1 MYIAGGRGLSTVMLI
16 AAREAAMHLG
26 SFASAT
32 LSKAWPSYALIL
44 LLQFKV
50 IWLIWELRDITSGD
64 TASYFERGLLWARG
78 FHVNILWSPLYTA
91 FYGSFLFAT
100 QDPYNATILHRI
112 AIVLLAAL
120 GVLFVL
126 RQLLPPG
133 WALLGAAWWAI
144 LPINYNTLYEVH
156 LFALLPVLLAWALVL
171 GWDAPWARGAAVAI
185 LATCVVCVRNEFS
198 VAAVTLALLCLIYEW
213 RRSDKATRL
222 VFSYLAPLLAGL
234 AVCILAYWRSIVKFP
249 QIWPELGIKHTLNM
263 CQVFAFGYQQRH
275 PEWTASPWTECQPL
289 ARSTFGVDYP
299 SLGEMLWSNPT
310 ATLTHFLWNL
320 KLVPSGLEVLLFNAH
335 AGKINPDY
343 VPTEVANYPMLL
355 AALVAII
362 CLVGARLAWRERP
375 CTIWSVICSRVTL
388 AFVPL
393 LIMAVPVVLVQRPRP
408 SYFFYVSVIVIA
420 ATMGALVRIFG
431 LRTRGEDR
439 LGFLA
444 IAIIVLLTLVAP
456 GYSLPSYLPSG
467 RPLMT
472 KLEHLTPQRSRLVN
486 PDGGVV
492 LGDWSAELVSYLN
505 LSLPKGYPR
514 EGPRIVFDNGLLQ
527 QWNGEIPLE
536 EFLAKR
542 QVSFLYLDPH
552 VLARLRAQPQAKN
565 LLENPRA
572 VGWVDIAHEN
582 RGEQSWALL
591 GKM

>member
-1 MYIAGGRGLSTVMLI
+1 
-16 AAREAAMHLG
+16 
-26 SFASAT
+26 
-32 LSKAWPSYALIL
+32 
-44 LLQFKV
+44 
-50 IWLIWELRDITSGD
+50 
-64 TASYFERGLLWARG
+64 
-78 FHVNILWSPLYTA
+78 
-91 FYGSFLFAT
+91 
-100 QDPYNATILHRI
+100 
-112 AIVLLAAL
+112 
-120 GVLFVL
+120 
-126 RQLLPPG
+126 
-133 WALLGAAWWAI
+133 
-144 LPINYNTLYEVH
+144 
-156 LFALLPVLLAWALVL
+156 
-171 GWDAPWARGAAVAI
+171 
-185 LATCVVCVRNEFS
+185 
-198 VAAVTLALLCLIYEW
+198 
-213 RRSDKATRL
+213 
-222 VFSYLAPLLAGL
+222 
-234 AVCILAYWRSIVKFP
+234 
-249 QIWPELGIKHTLNM
+249 
-263 CQVFAFGYQQRH
+263 
-275 PEWTASPWTECQPL
+275 
-289 ARSTFGVDYP
+289 
-299 SLGEMLWSNPT
+299 MLWSNPT